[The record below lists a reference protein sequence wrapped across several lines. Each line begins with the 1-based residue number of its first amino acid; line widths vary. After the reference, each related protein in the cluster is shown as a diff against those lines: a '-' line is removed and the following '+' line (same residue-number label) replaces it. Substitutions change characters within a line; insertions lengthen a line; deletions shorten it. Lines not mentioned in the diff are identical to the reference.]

1 MSTAEFACDSFCGDY
16 SRRAARGRSLCR
28 LFTDCTYDGDVS
40 ADLVPEL
47 AALRVFNPEYRI
59 LKARERMRGNFPC
72 DAQHLN
78 GMMKNFLSA
87 ANGSSSYSVPVD
99 LIFER
104 LQECGGPESGDL
116 FPITLIA
123 CKMQEG
129 RVFCSVER
137 LFYSGGDCAA
147 SKRTLNR
154 PLYTEHPEQLT
165 RKFRNQGYQETG
177 VMGKGDFVRQ
187 LKKVFSEQF
196 GFTVL

>member
-1 MSTAEFACDSFCGDY
+1 MSTTEFACDSCCGDY
-16 SRRAARGRSLCR
+16 SRRAARGRSLCG
-28 LFTDCTYDGDVS
+28 LFTDCTYDGSAS

-72 DAQHLN
+72 DARHLN

-104 LQECGGPESGDL
+104 LRECGGPESGDL
-116 FPITLIA
+116 FPVTLIA
-123 CKMQEG
+123 CKMREG

-137 LFYSGGDCAA
+137 LFCSGGDCAA

-165 RKFRNQGYQETG
+165 RKFRDQGYQAVG
-177 VMGKGDFVRQ
+177 VMGKGDFARQ